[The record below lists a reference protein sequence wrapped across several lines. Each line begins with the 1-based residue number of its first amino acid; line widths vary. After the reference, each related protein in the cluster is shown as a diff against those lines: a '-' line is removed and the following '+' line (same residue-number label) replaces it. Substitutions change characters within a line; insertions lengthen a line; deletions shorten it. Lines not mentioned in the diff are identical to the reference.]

1 MTLDKQKESGYNLEK
16 EAKLVWVMKVLR
28 KLTEESFCGNV
39 QVNFHQGVITGIQIT
54 DFKKPPV

>member
-1 MTLDKQKESGYNLEK
+1 MLLDKQEKSGYNSEK

-28 KLTEESFCGNV
+28 ELTEREFCGNV